1 MCEKCANIKQRAEAL
16 EAILSPE
23 KFNAL
28 YERSLTESHTVQL
41 PVVAGN
47 FMFPILMWLQS
58 NQSSMSIADIVEL
71 VSDLVTIRASFEVQC
86 PLAVV
91 VAKDALSTLCHD
103 MNARQID
110 YMEAHVND

>member
-16 EAILSPE
+16 EAILSTE

-41 PVVAGN
+41 PVVAGK

-58 NQSSMSIADIVEL
+58 SHEAISFSDIVEL
-71 VSDLVTIRASFEVQC
+71 VSDLIAMRASFEAQC

-110 YMEAHVND
+110 YMEVHVND